1 MNRNE
6 IREEVLKLL
15 GKFAGRGAK
24 KGELSE
30 ATTLE
35 ELDVNSARMIDI
47 VLDLED
53 KFGVNV
59 DDSDTPKLKTVG
71 DLVSVVDDLVNAQK
85 GDRTDVA

>member
-6 IREEVLKLL
+6 IQEEVLKLL

-53 KFGVNV
+53 KFGVNI

-71 DLVSVVDDLVNAQK
+71 DLVSVVDNLVNAQK
-85 GDRTDVA
+85 AS